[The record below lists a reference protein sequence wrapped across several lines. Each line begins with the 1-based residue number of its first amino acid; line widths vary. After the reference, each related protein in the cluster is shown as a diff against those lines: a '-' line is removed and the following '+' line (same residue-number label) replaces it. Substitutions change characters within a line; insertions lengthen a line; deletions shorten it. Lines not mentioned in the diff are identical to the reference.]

1 MIVRDHLEKQASERP
16 SKVALLFKDEKI
28 TFSDLNTMSNRL
40 ANRLL
45 NAGVKKG
52 DRVVLLFQ
60 NCPEFCVS
68 LLRCPENW
76 SHCRRPRFS
85 SQPC

>member
-1 MIVRDHLEKQASERP
+1 MIVRDHLEKQAIDRP
-16 SKVALLFKDEKI
+16 NKTAILFKEEKI
-28 TFSDLNTMSNRL
+28 TFSDLNTLSNRL

-60 NCPEFCVS
+60 TVLSFVWLTLPS
-68 LLRCPENW
+68 
-76 SHCRRPRFS
+76 
-85 SQPC
+85 

>member
-1 MIVRDHLEKQASERP
+1 MIVRDYLEKQAIERP
-16 SKVALLFKDEKI
+16 NKPAILFKEEKI
-28 TFSDLNTMSNRL
+28 TFSDLNTQSNQL

-52 DRVVLLFQ
+52 A
-60 NCPEFCVS
+60 
-68 LLRCPENW
+68 
-76 SHCRRPRFS
+76 RFS